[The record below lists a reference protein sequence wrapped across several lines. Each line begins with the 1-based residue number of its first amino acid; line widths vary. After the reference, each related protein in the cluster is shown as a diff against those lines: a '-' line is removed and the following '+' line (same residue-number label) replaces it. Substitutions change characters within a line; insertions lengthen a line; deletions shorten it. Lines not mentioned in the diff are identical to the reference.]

1 MDVKPKLGGWR
12 GRKNED
18 TKRMRETLTY
28 NTDLEKKRTEE
39 GREKDN
45 NNPKPW
51 KTKWPK
57 CACCPRSHQLAFC
70 PEFNKKD
77 LNARW
82 EIVKEQ
88 RLCHVCMKVGHFREN
103 CRSTDSCPCDSQ
115 RKHHV
120 LLHNTRKKDDNNNSN
135 DKKLTEDTEERNKL
149 QRDKEKKTEQYATIT
164 NTASKLVLLHVVPV
178 QVISPEGA
186 SLTTYA
192 LLDNASRG
200 TMISAELAKELN
212 LKGRKE
218 TVVEFDLR
226 PASSEGE
233 KIKVKEGLVSEKF
246 NIAERYLPKDVDRN
260 LYPHL
265 ADLDI
270 PDVTLGK
277 VSVLIGKD
285 VEEAHE
291 VMEIRKSKKPGRQ
304 LQGQRGPLGWVI
316 TGTLDGD
323 SMKKDVSV
331 NYNDCDKTLHE
342 QIENF
347 WSIEGYG
354 TRATGHERAK
364 DYLPNGSMSKED
376 ERAQKILEETF
387 KLKDGHYETGLLW
400 KDDNTILP
408 DNRKQAEKRLEG
420 LKRRFKRE
428 PDLETKYRSVMEDYL
443 DKGYARRLSPDEIRE
458 SGPRKWYLPH
468 FPVLNPNKPEKVR
481 IVFDAAAEFDNTS
494 LNKNLLQG
502 PDRTNSLV
510 GVLLRFRQESVGIAA
525 DIESMFHQVK
535 VCPKDQD
542 SLRFLWWPDNLEK
555 PPEEYVMTV
564 HIFGA
569 TDSPCAANSALKK
582 TADDNEADFDPGTI
596 TTVKKNFYVDDLLK
610 SLNTTAE
617 AIHRA
622 EELIKLCE
630 LGGFNLTKFMS
641 NDRDVLSS
649 IAAEKRADPNLDLSL
664 DKLPIERALGT
675 RWNLESD
682 ELGFKVSEL
691 KKPDTMRGVLST
703 ICTIFDPLNLAAPVM
718 LVAKKLMQDLWR
730 KKYSWD
736 QQLEGEILRRWQCWK
751 ESLHLLSKITI
762 PRCYYT
768 NPQHEESTL
777 ELHNFSD
784 ASEVGYGSVTYLRIS
799 YPDGKIEC
807 SFVAGKARNA
817 PVRTVT
823 IPRLELQAAVLAAR
837 MGKSIKREL
846 ELDIKRVFFWT
857 DSMITLSYINNETR
871 RFQTYVSN
879 RIAEIH
885 ELTSPEQ

>member
-1 MDVKPKLGGWR
+1 
-12 GRKNED
+12 
-18 TKRMRETLTY
+18 
-28 NTDLEKKRTEE
+28 
-39 GREKDN
+39 
-45 NNPKPW
+45 
-51 KTKWPK
+51 
-57 CACCPRSHQLAFC
+57 
-70 PEFNKKD
+70 
-77 LNARW
+77 
-82 EIVKEQ
+82 
-88 RLCHVCMKVGHFREN
+88 MKVGYFRET

-135 DKKLTEDTEERNKL
+135 DKKLTEYTEECHKL
-149 QRDKEKKTEQYATIT
+149 QCDKEKKTEQYATIT
-164 NTASKLVLLHVVPV
+164 NTASKFVLLHVVPL
-178 QVISPEGA
+178 QVISPQGA

-218 TVVEFDLR
+218 TILVNTLLQQEQQEFEVVEFDLR
-226 PASSEGE
+226 PASLEGE

-246 NIAERYLPKDVDRN
+246 NIAKRYLPKDFDRN
-260 LYPHL
+260 LYLHL

-331 NYNDCDKTLHE
+331 NYNDCEKTLRE

-354 TRATGHERAK
+354 TRATGHKRTE
-364 DYLPNGSMSKED
+364 DYLPNGSMSKGD
-376 ERAQKILEETF
+376 ERAQKILDETF

-408 DNRKQAEKRLEG
+408 DNKKQAEKRLEG
-420 LKRRFKRE
+420 LKRRFERE

-443 DKGYARRLSPDEIRE
+443 DKGYARRLSPDEIHE
-458 SGPRKWYLPH
+458 SGPRKWYRPH
-468 FPVLNPNKPEKVR
+468 FPVLNPNKPGKVR

-510 GVLLRFRQESVGIAA
+510 GVLLRFCQESVGIAA

-649 IAAEKRADPNLDLSL
+649 IAAEKRADPNLDFSL
-664 DKLPIERALGT
+664 GKLPMKGL
-675 RWNLESD
+675 
-682 ELGFKVSEL
+682 
-691 KKPDTMRGVLST
+691 
-703 ICTIFDPLNLAAPVM
+703 LAHA
-718 LVAKKLMQDLWR
+718 
-730 KKYSWD
+730 
-736 QQLEGEILRRWQCWK
+736 
-751 ESLHLLSKITI
+751 
-762 PRCYYT
+762 
-768 NPQHEESTL
+768 
-777 ELHNFSD
+777 
-784 ASEVGYGSVTYLRIS
+784 RIS
-799 YPDGKIEC
+799 
-807 SFVAGKARNA
+807 SQMN
-817 PVRTVT
+817 
-823 IPRLELQAAVLAAR
+823 
-837 MGKSIKREL
+837 
-846 ELDIKRVFFWT
+846 W
-857 DSMITLSYINNETR
+857 DSKYQN
-871 RFQTYVSN
+871 
-879 RIAEIH
+879 
-885 ELTSPEQ
+885 